1 MAPRKINYISEY
13 LRVWF
18 LWEKIAACA
27 SMHTHTHTQYLN
39 RLRTRE
45 NLKVKKQQYN
55 YMLELMVSVV
65 RDKEYGY
72 NRNEF

>member
-18 LWEKIAACA
+18 LWEKIAAYA
-27 SMHTHTHTQYLN
+27 NMHTHTQYLN

-55 YMLELMVSVV
+55 HMLELMVSVV

>member
-1 MAPRKINYISEY
+1 MGENS
-13 LRVWF
+13 
-18 LWEKIAACA
+18 
-27 SMHTHTHTQYLN
+27 SMRQHAHTHTQYLN

-45 NLKVKKQQYN
+45 KVKKVLKVKKQQYN